1 MPLCNVFLFYSE
13 WLLLEP
19 CSEHYNLQILNMNT
33 FDQILELDEDDSHEF
48 SHSMVDAYF
57 SQAEDTFRDLDKN

>member
-1 MPLCNVFLFYSE
+1 
-13 WLLLEP
+13 
-19 CSEHYNLQILNMNT
+19 MNT